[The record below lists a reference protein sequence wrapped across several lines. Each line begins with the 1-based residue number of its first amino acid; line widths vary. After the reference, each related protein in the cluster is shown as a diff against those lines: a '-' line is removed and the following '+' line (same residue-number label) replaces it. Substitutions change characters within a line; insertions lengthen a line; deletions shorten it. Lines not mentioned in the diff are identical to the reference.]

1 MPLGSDGVRNIVKMF
16 FESEVNSWAVLV
28 SLLLASIVEGFG
40 WATIVPL
47 LSVVS
52 PQEAVDMPEA
62 TAFTREALAYL
73 GLPMSV
79 GVLLTFFM
87 VAMIVC
93 SLLRF
98 VAMSYVGAAVAELST
113 GLRTQIINNIFKVRW
128 SYLVDHPL
136 GLFTNAVAGQVQKAS
151 MGFEVAAIFFAQ
163 ILRSLTYLTVAFFIS
178 WPLTLAALG
187 VGLFMVVSLYGLVRM
202 TRKAGNRETKR
213 SRELVVFL
221 TDTLISIKPLRAMMR
236 QQAFGNFLD
245 HKIRALY
252 LAIRNRVISSEAL
265 VASQEILIVLIFGTA
280 AYLALTQW
288 KIPIAE
294 LVVVGL
300 LLRKTTTNITKVQ
313 RIYQRAA
320 GVERPYLE
328 VSKLI
333 RQTAA
338 LPELNTGQ
346 REATLERSCRLEQ
359 VSFGYGDQPVLHS
372 VSLDIELGKLSVLT
386 GPSGSGKTTLIDIL
400 IGLYTPDSGQVT
412 LDGVPLRD
420 IELQSWRRMVGY
432 VPQELV
438 LFHDSIF
445 ANLSLGDSSIGE
457 REAREALVMAG
468 AWDFVQKQ
476 PQGMGTVV
484 GQHGAKL
491 SGGQR
496 QRIAIARALITRPRL
511 LILDEVT
518 SALDPATELELC
530 QRIQGLASDTT
541 IVAITHRP
549 AMLDIADRVI
559 RMEDGRITEI
569 TDHGGRERRPV

>member
-1 MPLGSDGVRNIVKMF
+1 MF
-16 FESEVNSWAVLV
+16 FASEVNSWAVLV
-28 SLLLASIVEGFG
+28 SLLLASIVEGIG
-40 WATIVPL
+40 WATVVPL
-47 LSVVS
+47 LSVVF
-52 PQEAVDMPEA
+52 PQEGVDMPEA

-73 GLPMSV
+73 GMPMSV
-79 GVLLTFFM
+79 GVLLTFIMIAM
-87 VAMIVC
+87 VTC

-98 VAMSYVGAAVAELST
+98 VAMRYVGTAVAELST
-113 GLRTQIINNIFKVRW
+113 GLRTQIVNNIFQVRW

-151 MGFEVAAIFFAQ
+151 MGFEVAATFFAQ
-163 ILRSLTYLTVAFFIS
+163 VLQSVTYLTVAVFIS
-178 WPLTLAALG
+178 WPLTLAAVG
-187 VGLFMVVSLYGLVRM
+187 VGLFMVVSLHGLVRM

-236 QQAFGNFLD
+236 QQAFGNLLD
-245 HKIRALY
+245 QKNRALY
-252 LAIRNRVISSEAL
+252 RAIRKRVISSEAL
-265 VASQEILIVLIFGTA
+265 VASQEILLVLIFGAA
-280 AYLALTQW
+280 AYLALTLW
-288 KIPIAE
+288 EIAIAE
-294 LVVVGL
+294 LVAVGL
-300 LLRKTTTNITKVQ
+300 LLRKTTTSFTKVQ
-313 RIYQRAA
+313 RIFQRAA
-320 GVERPYLE
+320 AIERPYLE
-328 VSKLI
+328 VRKLL

-338 LPELNTGQ
+338 MPELNTGQ

-359 VSFGYGDQPVLHS
+359 VSFSHGDHTVLHS
-372 VSLDIELGKLSVLT
+372 VSLDIELGKLTVLT

-400 IGLYTPDSGQVT
+400 IGLYTPDSGQVA

-445 ANLSLGDSSIGE
+445 ANLSLGDPSIGE
-457 REAREALVMAG
+457 EEAREALMVAG

-476 PQGMGTVV
+476 PQGMRTVV

-518 SALDPATELELC
+518 SALDPATEIDLC
-530 QRIQGLASDTT
+530 QRIRGLSGKMT

-549 AMLDIADRVI
+549 ALLDIADRVI
-559 RMEDGRITEI
+559 LVEDGRIVEVPNSRLPEMSPTR
-569 TDHGGRERRPV
+569 TSQ